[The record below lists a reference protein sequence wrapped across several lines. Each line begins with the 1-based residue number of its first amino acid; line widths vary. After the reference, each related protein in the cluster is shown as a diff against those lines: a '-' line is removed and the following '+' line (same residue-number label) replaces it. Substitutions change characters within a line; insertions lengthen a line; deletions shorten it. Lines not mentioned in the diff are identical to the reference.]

1 MIRRAAL
8 VLGLAMSVGAGCA
21 HQQSGLLSDT
31 SSAGVDRTVLTF
43 NEISEKG
50 LQGSTVYEVIRQLR
64 PWFLNNP
71 AGARNSNHPIS
82 VSINGGDMRPF
93 SILQS
98 TQAQSVRE
106 IRYLT
111 TSEAFARFSFRAPGP
126 VILLTLPTQ

>member
-1 MIRRAAL
+1 MTRRAAAL
-8 VLGLAMSVGAGCA
+8 LAFVLSFGAACA
-21 HQQSGLLSDT
+21 HQQPGQLADT
-31 SSAGVDRTVLTF
+31 SSTGIDRTVLTF

-64 PWFLNNP
+64 PWFFNNP
-71 AGARNSNHPIS
+71 SGARNTNHPIS
-82 VSINGGDMRPF
+82 VSINGGDMRPM

-106 IRYLT
+106 IRFLT